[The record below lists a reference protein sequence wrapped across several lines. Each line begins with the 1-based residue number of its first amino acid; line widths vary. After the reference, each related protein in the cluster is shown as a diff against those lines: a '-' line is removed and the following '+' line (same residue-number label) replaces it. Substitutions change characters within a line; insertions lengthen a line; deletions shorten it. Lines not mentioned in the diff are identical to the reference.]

1 MIAAIV
7 LTAASAAT
15 LYGLGR
21 LRQTPA
27 ERASMAIVPNVAG
40 GVKTVAATGAGMRP
54 VEHLRG

>member
-1 MIAAIV
+1 MIAAIT
-7 LTAASAAT
+7 LTVASAAT

-27 ERASMAIVPNVAG
+27 ERASLAIGPNVVG
-40 GVKTVAATGAGMRP
+40 GAKTVAQTGAGMRP